1 VTLSSQKPPLL
12 SFSQEFLLI
21 SWSAYIISSLSRE
34 LEAQVMRWEST
45 AQRALDENQFLR
57 EQLEHKSALFV
68 GPFTFSHSSAVVVL
82 TETHVFHF
90 RLLRLEAQVGAIQE
104 QVGGSTHF
112 RTMLSTLNHELALWS
127 VRLCERTE
135 RAGAKR
141 AP

>member
-34 LEAQVMRWEST
+34 LEAQVMQWEST

-57 EQLEHKSALFV
+57 EQLEHKSAL
-68 GPFTFSHSSAVVVL
+68 
-82 TETHVFHF
+82 
-90 RLLRLEAQVGAIQE
+90 LLRLEAQVGAIQE